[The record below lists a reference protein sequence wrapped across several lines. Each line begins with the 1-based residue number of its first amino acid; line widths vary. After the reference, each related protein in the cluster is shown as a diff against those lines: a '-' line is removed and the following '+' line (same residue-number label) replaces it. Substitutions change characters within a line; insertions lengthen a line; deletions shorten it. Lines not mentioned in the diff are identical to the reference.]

1 LLLTESSGVNKILRS
16 QKLEN
21 PMITTKVPPFLPSF
35 LFSLSLSL
43 SLSRLSLSLLY
54 ICFYKGDPCSLV
66 SDKVTARPRL
76 VKNKPKNW
84 NIEKSK
90 RKKDMLQVAGAR
102 EGTITPPHPKS
113 PGPTLRVSYIYTCCK
128 HSVCNRNFY

>member
-35 LFSLSLSL
+35 
-43 SLSRLSLSLLY
+43 SLSRLSVSLLY
-54 ICFYKGDPCSLV
+54 ICFCKGDPCSLV

-76 VKNKPKNW
+76 VINKPKKW

-113 PGPTLRVSYIYTCCK
+113 PGPTLGVSYIYTCCK
-128 HSVCNRNFY
+128 HTVSNRNIY

>member
-1 LLLTESSGVNKILRS
+1 
-16 QKLEN
+16 
-21 PMITTKVPPFLPSF
+21 M
-35 LFSLSLSL
+35 
-43 SLSRLSLSLLY
+43 
-54 ICFYKGDPCSLV
+54 

-76 VKNKPKNW
+76 VINKPKKW

-113 PGPTLRVSYIYTCCK
+113 PGPTLGVSTFTPVASTLCLTGIFIEVPTLHTCR
-128 HSVCNRNFY
+128 ST